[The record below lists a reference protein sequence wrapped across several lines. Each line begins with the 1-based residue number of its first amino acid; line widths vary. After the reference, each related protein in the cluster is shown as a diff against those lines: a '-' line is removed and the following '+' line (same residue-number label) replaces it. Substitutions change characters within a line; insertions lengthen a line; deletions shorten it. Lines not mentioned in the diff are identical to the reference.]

1 MKMIVFFFQAEDGI
15 RDLVRSRG
23 LGDVYKRQL
32 EEREHFEGSIFEA
45 GFAVHERMNTLLTR
59 DLRMYM
65 EATYGTQSI
74 ESGLVAKA
82 LLDYSG
88 PCTIRSWQHALELL
102 GMVSGQL
109 PAFSGQMSAAR
120 RGVRSYLVWAATAH
134 PAHLARRLHRKA
146 ISGGSS
152 NHSVEV
158 VLSWSSAL
166 CILEDTPLLQQ
177 PIIAGDP
184 FVGVTRASILAAAG
198 TVHTEAI
205 MQLLTSVPSTY
216 HYTYHEKRA
225 LGTVLATA
233 VHATRNEEGWSAFE
247 GRKHKL
253 RYYTLGE

>member
-1 MKMIVFFFQAEDGI
+1 MLRSLVGSEMCIRDSRILTNAVVPPAHLLGTLAVILEGSKGMTIPLVNEPRANLWELGMRLFQAAEAAPFEHLAESAIENRIARTEALLSAVVSICSSCADTEG
-15 RDLVRSRG
+15 RQEQAKARKAWVRPPS
-23 LGDVYKRQL
+23 LSPL

-120 RGVRSYLVWAATAH
+120 RGVRSYLV
-134 PAHLARRLHRKA
+134 
-146 ISGGSS
+146 
-152 NHSVEV
+152 
-158 VLSWSSAL
+158 LSL
-166 CILEDTPLLQQ
+166 IH
-177 PIIAGDP
+177 I
-184 FVGVTRASILAAAG
+184 
-198 TVHTEAI
+198 
-205 MQLLTSVPSTY
+205 
-216 HYTYHEKRA
+216 
-225 LGTVLATA
+225 
-233 VHATRNEEGWSAFE
+233 
-247 GRKHKL
+247 
-253 RYYTLGE
+253 